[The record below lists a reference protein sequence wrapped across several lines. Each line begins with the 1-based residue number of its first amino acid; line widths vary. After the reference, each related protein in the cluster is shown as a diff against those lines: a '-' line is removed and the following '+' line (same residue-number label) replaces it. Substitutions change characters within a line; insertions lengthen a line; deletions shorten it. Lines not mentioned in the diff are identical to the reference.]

1 MPTLPIDSTTIHY
14 EQRGPADGPAL
25 ILLHGFPVTSRMWDA
40 QLEGLSAKHR
50 VIAPDYRGFGQSPHA
65 GPFTIQ
71 SLADDVHAIASAL
84 GLTTF
89 VLGGLSMGG
98 YVALAYARRYA
109 ENLRGLILL
118 DTRAGADTP
127 EGKQNRNTMIQIA
140 TDKGSAAIADAMQ
153 PKLFAPDTLEHK
165 PNLVKRYREMA
176 ESNPPIT
183 LAHALAAMRDRP
195 EQTGMLKS
203 IAVPTL
209 IVVGEAD
216 AVTPPAVAE
225 AMQKEIPDAQLA
237 VIRGA
242 GHMSPME
249 QPEQVNAAIN
259 RFLDALK

>member
-1 MPTLPIDSTTIHY
+1 MPTLPLDTTTIHY
-14 EQRGPADGPAL
+14 QERGQGRAL
-25 ILLHGFPVTSRMWDA
+25 ILLHGFPITSRMWEA
-40 QLEGLSAKHR
+40 QLDGLSSTHR

-84 GLTTF
+84 GIKAF
-89 VLGGLSMGG
+89 ILGGLSMGG

-118 DTRAGADTP
+118 DTKADADSP
-127 EGKQNRNTMIQIA
+127 DAKQNRNTMIQLA
-140 TDKGSAAIADAMQ
+140 TEKGSAAVADTMQ
-153 PKLFAPDTLEHK
+153 PKLFAPDTLAHK
-165 PNLVKRYREMA
+165 PNIVKLYREMA

-203 IAVPTL
+203 IHVPTL
-209 IVVGEAD
+209 IVVGDGD
-216 AVTPPAVAE
+216 AVTPPSVAE
-225 AMQKEIPDAQLA
+225 SMWKEIPGAQIA
-237 VIRGA
+237 TIRGA

-259 RFLDALK
+259 RFLDDLK